1 MIKKKPEDAEK
12 NAAETADV
20 GEENPATKKRFCI
33 KCGIGLASD
42 NKLPFCPGCWEE
54 IADYVKKA
62 GIAMGTLMI
71 ALMKKYG
78 PKVGKVAFKTLKAIL
93 KR

>member
-1 MIKKKPEDAEK
+1 MKKKPEDAEK
-12 NAAETADV
+12 IANETAGV
-20 GEENPATKKRFCI
+20 GEEGSVPKKRSCV
-33 KCGIGLASD
+33 KCGIGLTSG

-62 GIAMGTLMI
+62 GIAMGALLV

-78 PKVGKVAFKTLKAIL
+78 PKVGKAAFKTLKAIL
-93 KR
+93 KK

>member
-1 MIKKKPEDAEK
+1 MKKKPEDAEK
-12 NAAETADV
+12 IANETAGV
-20 GEENPATKKRFCI
+20 GEEGSVPKKRSCV
-33 KCGIGLASD
+33 KCGIGLTSG

-62 GIAMGTLMI
+62 GIAMGALLV

-78 PKVGKVAFKTLKAIL
+78 PKVGKVAFKTLKTIL

>member
-1 MIKKKPEDAEK
+1 MKKKPEDAEK
-12 NAAETADV
+12 IANETAGV
-20 GEENPATKKRFCI
+20 GEEGSVPKKRSCV
-33 KCGIGLASD
+33 KCGIGLTSG